1 MNWRLKGTR
10 GVVLATIMVLSW
22 CMTTVL
28 RAQTASPGENPLKE
42 EMPRIPAIEPKQALQ
57 SFAVQNGFSLELVAA
72 EPLLSDPVDACFDE
86 SGRMFVAEM
95 HDYPFSHEPTRLNPK
110 GGGKVG
116 AGIVRLLEDSNGDGR
131 MDQSW
136 KFATGLSWPVSVTPF
151 RGGVLVLAPPTLWYL
166 KDTDG
171 DHVADIKEAVF
182 EGFNRDNV
190 QAIAN
195 NLKWGLDHRVY
206 AAGASNP
213 SVLLHRGKEVLQLG
227 RSDFSFDPRTNDV
240 RAESGGVQWGHCF
253 DDWGNRFVC
262 SNSNHIQ
269 QIIFPNRYV
278 VRNPNFAVSGVVRSI
293 GKEGGAGPVFRRSAP
308 EPWRIVRT
316 RRRVADPRFAGL
328 PESERHPV
336 GFFTSAAGVTVYRGS
351 AYPELRGQ
359 VFVGDVGG
367 NLIHRKT
374 LASTGVG
381 MLATRADE
389 HVEFIASTD
398 NWFRPCNFVN
408 APDGT
413 LHILDMYRETI
424 EHPAS
429 IPEDIKELL
438 DLYSGDDRG
447 RVYRLLGPSKLRL
460 KVERLGELSTVQLVS
475 RLESLNGWTRETAH
489 RLIWERQDKAAIE
502 SLRRLLMTSTEPLGR
517 MHALWSLEG
526 LEALAVGDVV
536 IGMKDPHPR
545 VREHAVRLSER
556 FLQSVQTA
564 TPQLFEQLG
573 RLAADDDQRVQFQV
587 ALSIGEASPGDSGA
601 AVVLAQL
608 FENSS
613 LAPEVKTAALTS
625 VGSNPAKLTTDLLL
639 NTSLSRRRDLSSL
652 VAELAAMLGV
662 NTDIKPLIDTLQA
675 AFESAAVSKPVKRA
689 LLAGAADGAG
699 RRGARI
705 ADIAAQ
711 LPSAVRDFVAA
722 EFVTAT
728 DSDADVADRVAATAS
743 LIWSVQAID
752 TRLAELLTPAEPQ
765 AVQVAIV
772 KTLSKSGA
780 SKLSEHLLVG
790 WRGHSP
796 SVRSEVLDVLC
807 QSVSRIETL
816 LVAVERGEIRAAEIS
831 PDKRQLLL
839 NHANTKVKDL
849 AVKVLGRDVSS
860 DRAAV
865 VKAYETALSM
875 SGSLA
880 RGQMLFVKK
889 CSQCHKLGRQ
899 GFAVGPDITSTQN
912 KSPQDL
918 LIAIMDPSREAQ
930 PAFTAYTIVTKQ
942 GLIFNGLIVSES
954 ANSVTLRKA
963 EGKEDIVS
971 RSAIDELVSTGK
983 SLMPDGM
990 EKELKEQDL
999 ADVIAFIKSLG
1010 QPGSQR

>member
-1 MNWRLKGTR
+1 MNWRLMKE
-10 GVVLATIMVLSW
+10 VVLTAIIVLTSCLATS
-22 CMTTVL
+22 L
-28 RAQTASPGENPLKE
+28 RAQTAVPEEKPLKD
-42 EMPRIPAIEPKQALQ
+42 EMPRIPAIEPKHALQ
-57 SFAVQNGFSLELVAA
+57 SFAVQNGFSLELVAE
-72 EPLLSDPVDACFDE
+72 EPLLSDPVDACFDD

-136 KFATGLSWPVSVTPF
+136 KFATGLSWPVSVVPF

-171 DHVADIKEAVF
+171 DHVADIKEAVL

-195 NLKWGLDHRVY
+195 NLKWGLDHRIY

-213 SVLLHRGKEVLQLG
+213 SVLLHRGKEVLRLG
-227 RSDFSFDPRTNDV
+227 RSDFSFDPRANDI

-269 QIIFPNRYV
+269 QVIFPNRYV
-278 VRNPNFAVSGVVRSI
+278 IRNPNFAVSGVVRSI

-316 RRRVADPRFAGL
+316 RRRVADPRYAGL
-328 PESERHPV
+328 PESERHPI
-336 GFFTSAAGVTVYRGS
+336 GFFTSAAGVTVYRGA

-359 VFVGDVGG
+359 VFIGDVGG
-367 NLIHRKT
+367 NLVHRKT

-389 HVEFIASTD
+389 NVEFIASTD

-413 LHILDMYRETI
+413 LYVLDMYRETI

-429 IPEDIKELL
+429 IPEDIKDLL

-460 KVERLGELSTVQLVS
+460 KVDRLGELATVALVS

-489 RLIWERQDKAAIE
+489 RLIWERQDKAAIAP
-502 SLRRLLMTSTEPLGR
+502 LRQLLKTSSEPLGR

-526 LEALAVGDVV
+526 LEALTVEDV
-536 IGMKDPHPR
+536 IAGMKDSHPR

-564 TPQLFEQLG
+564 APQIVEELS
-573 RLAADDDQRVQFQV
+573 RLATDDDQRVQFQV
-587 ALSIGEASPGDSGA
+587 ALSIGEASPSDVGSA
-601 AVVLAQL
+601 AVLAKL

-613 LAPEVKTAALTS
+613 LAPEVRTAALTS
-625 VGSNPAKLTTDLLL
+625 VGGNPAVLTTNLAL
-639 NTSLSRRRDLSSL
+639 NAPLNHRSDLSGL
-652 VAELAAMLGV
+652 MRELAAMLGL
-662 NTDIKPLIDTLQA
+662 NTDVKPLLSTLQA
-675 AFESAAVSKPVKRA
+675 VFESAAVSKPVKRA
-689 LLAGAADGAG
+689 LLVGAADGAG

-705 ADIAAQ
+705 ADIAAL
-711 LPSAVRDFVAA
+711 LPSAVREFVAG
-722 EFVTAT
+722 ELVTAT
-728 DSDADVADRVAATAS
+728 TSEVDVADRIAATAS
-743 LIWSVQAID
+743 LVWSAHMVD
-752 TRLAELLTPAEPQ
+752 SRLAELLTPAESQ
-765 AVQVAIV
+765 SLQIAII
-772 KTLSKSGA
+772 KTLSKSET
-780 SKLSEHLLVG
+780 SKLSGHLLAG
-790 WRGHSP
+790 WKSHSP

-807 QSVSRIETL
+807 LSVSRMQTL
-816 LVAVERGEIRAAEIS
+816 LAAVERGEIRAAEIS

-849 AVKVLGRDVSS
+849 AVKVLGQDVNS

-865 VKAYETALSM
+865 VKTYETALGM
-875 SGSLA
+875 NGSLE
-880 RGQMLFVKK
+880 RGQMLFSKK
-889 CSQCHKLGRQ
+889 CSQCHKLGLQ
-899 GFAVGPDITSTQN
+899 GFAVGPDITSAQN

-942 GLIFNGLIVSES
+942 GFVFNGLIVSES
-954 ANSVTLRKA
+954 ANSVTVRKA
-963 EGKEDIVS
+963 EGKEDVVS
-971 RSAIDELVSTGK
+971 RSAIEELISTGK

-990 EKELKEQDL
+990 EKELKEQDV

-1010 QPGSQR
+1010 QSGSKK